1 MKVRSGIDIV
11 DISRIEKS
19 IGKSDA
25 FVKKCFT
32 TNEISYCEALA
43 PARKIE
49 SYAGRF
55 AAKEAVSKALGTGIM
70 AEGIALADIEIVTNE
85 KGAPELVLHGK
96 ACELAEE
103 MGIFSR
109 SVSISHDGG
118 YAVACCY
125 MLSEN

>member
-1 MKVRSGIDIV
+1 MNVRSGIDIV

-19 IGKSDA
+19 IGRTDA
-25 FVKKCFT
+25 FVRKCFT
-32 TNEISYCEALA
+32 GNEISYCEGLA
-43 PARKIE
+43 PSRRIE

-55 AAKEAVSKALGTGIM
+55 AAKEAASKALGTGIM
-70 AEGIALADIEIVTNE
+70 SEGISLLDLEIITDE

-96 ACELAEE
+96 AKQKAES
-103 MGIFSR
+103 MGIFSK

-125 MLSEN
+125 MLADN

>member
-1 MKVRSGIDIV
+1 MNVRSGIDIV

-19 IGKSDA
+19 IGRSDA

-32 TNEISYCEALA
+32 GNEISYCEALA
-43 PARKIE
+43 DARKVE

-55 AAKEAVSKALGTGIM
+55 AAKEAAAKALGTGIM
-70 AEGIALADIEIVTNE
+70 AEGVSLTDIEIVTNE
-85 KGAPELVLHGK
+85 KGAPELVLHGR
-96 ACELAEE
+96 AGELAEE